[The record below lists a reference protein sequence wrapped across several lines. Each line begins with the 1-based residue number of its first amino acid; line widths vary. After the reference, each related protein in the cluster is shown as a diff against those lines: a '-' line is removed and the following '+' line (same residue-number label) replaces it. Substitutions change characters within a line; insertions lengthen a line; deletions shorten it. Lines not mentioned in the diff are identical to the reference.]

1 MVACTVLNSGI
12 SILLLQESSQSPMEN
27 HQFSS
32 SPQTNISSGDD
43 NNLQSLPP
51 PPSSPLLPPTTSS
64 QCSEK
69 PKKGPNVTPR
79 TFKRFFTP
87 KSSLSRDNKAGA
99 SRQVLR
105 DITAS
110 ASNRPQQRASAKD
123 AVRSS
128 EEIKGAFPEVSKKK
142 RKRHLPI
149 SPDTTP
155 DRSSPLK
162 RLKLPSLDISADS
175 EGGRIVSEDEL
186 NDSEKE
192 YCKGKPR
199 AINPVQSNL
208 RGRLGWSL
216 SREIGGFSRPRLAQ
230 RLYHGGGKLASLAL
244 DEGANQS
251 RQTGSAK
258 PQTFTPHIKTPT
270 SAMTWAIRKKAQ
282 FLSAQPAVIVSLPQW
297 LQKIQLTGLQQTL

>member
-1 MVACTVLNSGI
+1 MKT
-12 SILLLQESSQSPMEN
+12 

-32 SPQTNISSGDD
+32 TPATNMLSGDND
-43 NNLQSLPP
+43 NSQSLPP
-51 PPSSPLLPPTTSS
+51 PPSSPLLPPTTSR

-87 KSSLSRDNKAGA
+87 KSSLNRDNKVGA
-99 SRQVLR
+99 SRQALR

-123 AVRSS
+123 AVRGF

-142 RKRHLPI
+142 RKRQIPI

-162 RLKLPSLDISADS
+162 RLKLPSLDIFADS
-175 EGGRIVSEDEL
+175 EGGRIDSEDEL
-186 NDSEKE
+186 NDSEKK
-192 YCKGKPR
+192 YCEGKPR
-199 AINPVQSNL
+199 AISPVQSNL

-230 RLYHGGGKLASLAL
+230 RLYHGGGKLVSLAL
-244 DEGANQS
+244 DEGANQ
-251 RQTGSAK
+251 
-258 PQTFTPHIKTPT
+258 I
-270 SAMTWAIRKKAQ
+270 
-282 FLSAQPAVIVSLPQW
+282 
-297 LQKIQLTGLQQTL
+297 

>member
-1 MVACTVLNSGI
+1 
-12 SILLLQESSQSPMEN
+12 MEN

-32 SPQTNISSGDD
+32 SPLATNMSGGD
-43 NNLQSLPP
+43 NNKSQSLPP
-51 PPSSPLLPPTTSS
+51 RPSSPLLPPTTSS

-87 KSSLSRDNKAGA
+87 KSSLNRDNKVGA
-99 SRQVLR
+99 SRQALR

-110 ASNRPQQRASAKD
+110 ASNRSQQRASAVKD
-123 AVRSS
+123 VVRSS
-128 EEIKGAFPEVSKKK
+128 EEIKGAFPEISKKK

-162 RLKLPSLDISADS
+162 RLKLPSTDIFADN
-175 EGGRIVSEDEL
+175 EGGRLDSEDEL

-192 YCKGKPR
+192 YCGGKPR
-199 AINPVQSNL
+199 AINPVRSNL

-251 RQTGSAK
+251 GQTGNAK
-258 PQTFTPHIKTPT
+258 PRTFTPPIKTPT
-270 SAMTWAIRKKAQ
+270 SAMTWAIRKKLQ
-282 FLSAQPAVIVSLPQW
+282 FLSARLAAIVSLPQ
-297 LQKIQLTGLQQTL
+297 